1 MKIKTIFIVL
11 LTFSLHSCAGALTKA
26 ALIESLLSPTS
37 IAMTLADYGVEKE
50 TGKKV
55 SEHAL
60 SAVTSKDCKLG
71 IQDIKEMSICK
82 DENFFD
88 KITTTITSSLR
99 NSYTRKID

>member
-1 MKIKTIFIVL
+1 MKAIIIIL
-11 LTFSLHSCAGALTKA
+11 LTISLNSCGSAITAS
-26 ALIESLLSPTS
+26 LIETIISPSSIITS
-37 IAMTLADYGVEKE
+37 VVDYGIEKE

-82 DENFFD
+82 DETFFD
-88 KITTTITSSLR
+88 KITTTITSSLK
-99 NSYTRKID
+99 NSYTRKIE

>member
-1 MKIKTIFIVL
+1 MRAIIIIL
-11 LTFSLHSCAGALTKA
+11 LTISLNSCGSAITAGLVETVFSPSS
-26 ALIESLLSPTS
+26 IITS
-37 IAMTLADYGVEKE
+37 VVDYGIEKE

-88 KITTTITSSLR
+88 KITTTVTSSLR

>member
-1 MKIKTIFIVL
+1 MRAIIIIL
-11 LTFSLHSCAGALTKA
+11 LTISLNSCGSAITSGLVETVFSPSS
-26 ALIESLLSPTS
+26 IITS
-37 IAMTLADYGVEKE
+37 VVDYGIEKE

-88 KITTTITSSLR
+88 KITTTVTSSLR